1 MRVLALFLLILLA
14 AVPCFPQTFT
24 IDAVSNCWDLPD
36 GVALALGPGTYHI
49 EYVSG
54 AWSPISDDA
63 LYLGYA
69 WSSHVRIYVYAT
81 GQSGYIGTPYTT
93 LYQSPQLAE
102 AAARGIYT
110 LIIPTNT
117 IVSFWF
123 PEVVNNFNDCSDNRG
138 SVTLRFV
145 QPLAVE
151 PATWGAIKALYR

>member
-1 MRVLALFLLILLA
+1 MRILALVLLILSA
-14 AVPCFPQTFT
+14 AVPGFAQTFT
-24 IDAVSNCWDLPD
+24 LSAVSNCPDLPD
-36 GVALALGPGTYHI
+36 GVALALGPGTYNI

-54 AWSPISDDA
+54 AWSPVADDA
-63 LYLGYA
+63 LYLRHT

-81 GQSGYIGTPYTT
+81 GQSGYLGTPYS

-102 AAARGIYT
+102 AAARGIYV

-117 IVSFWF
+117 IVSFWL
-123 PEVVNNFNDCSDNRG
+123 PEIVNNFNDCSDNRG